1 MYYKAGGIESSNNG
15 GVSFKKKG
23 ESRKA
28 EVKSFT
34 KPKSTIM
41 IEGQK
46 DSQAR
51 EVDKEGERTP

>member
-1 MYYKAGGIESSNNG
+1 MYQKAGGIESSSKG
-15 GVSFKKKG
+15 GASLKKKG

-41 IEGQK
+41 IKGQK
-46 DSQAR
+46 DLEAG
-51 EVDKEGERTP
+51 EVDKGGERTP